1 MVTYSAITKVKDRE
15 RAEGLGV
22 ALEKLNPPPM
32 GVGVFELEDD
42 SGEWEVGAYF
52 YDKPDELSILILE
65 NAFEAA
71 GVVISEIPETDW
83 VAKVKREL
91 SPVEAGRFF
100 VFGKHDSKKLPKD
113 RVGLLIEASM
123 AFGTGHHGTTKGCLL
138 ALDKIIAKGIKI
150 SSVIDIGCGT
160 AVLAMAVGKVSSSK
174 IIASDM
180 DQVAVEVALAN
191 LKANK
196 LENRIA
202 CLQATGF
209 EDAQIKSS
217 APFDLIFANILKPP
231 LIDLAPCI
239 RRYLKSSGHAI
250 ISGILDVQT
259 IEIIE
264 AYHQNNLKVLDRIDI
279 GEWVTLTLISSEC
292 KF

>member
-1 MVTYSAITKVKDRE
+1 MLTYSAITKVKERE
-15 RAEGLGV
+15 QAEGLGV

-32 GVGVFELEDD
+32 GVGVFELEDG

-52 YDKPDELSILILE
+52 HDRPDEISILILE
-65 NAFEAA
+65 NAFKADGFA
-71 GVVISEIPETDW
+71 ISEIPETDW
-83 VAKVKREL
+83 VTKVKREL
-91 SPVEAGRFF
+91 SPVEAGQFF
-100 VFGKHDSKKLPKD
+100 VFGKHDSHKLPKD

-138 ALDKIIAKGIKI
+138 ALDKLVTRGKKI
-150 SSVIDIGCGT
+150 DEVIDIGCGT
-160 AVLAMAVGKVSSSK
+160 AVLAMAVGKVSSSR
-174 IIASDM
+174 IIASDV

-191 LKANK
+191 LKANN

-209 EDAQIKSS
+209 EDTKIRSN

-231 LIDLAPCI
+231 LLDLAPCI
-239 RRYLKSSGHAI
+239 RRYLKSGGHAI
-250 ISGILDVQT
+250 ISGILDLQA

-264 AYHQNNLKVLDRIDI
+264 AYRQNDLEVQDRIDI
-279 GEWVTLTLISSEC
+279 GEWVTLTLISS
-292 KF
+292 K

>member
-1 MVTYSAITKVKDRE
+1 MTYSAITKVKDRE

-32 GVGVFELEDD
+32 GVGVFELEDG

-52 YDKPDELSILILE
+52 HDKPDEISILILE
-65 NAFEAA
+65 NAFKAA
-71 GVVISEIPETDW
+71 GFSISEIPETDW
-83 VAKVKREL
+83 VTKVKREL
-91 SPVEAGRFF
+91 SPVEAGQFF
-100 VFGKHDSKKLPKD
+100 VFGKHDSHKLPKD

-138 ALDKIIAKGIKI
+138 ALDKLVTSGKKI
-150 SSVIDIGCGT
+150 NEVIDIGCGT
-160 AVLAMAVGKVSSSK
+160 AVLAMAVGKVSSSR
-174 IIASDM
+174 IIASDV

-191 LKANK
+191 LKANN

-209 EDAQIKSS
+209 EDTKIKSN

-231 LIDLAPCI
+231 LLDLAPCI
-239 RRYLKSSGHAI
+239 RRYLKSGGHAI
-250 ISGILDVQT
+250 ISGILDLQA

-264 AYHQNNLKVLDRIDI
+264 AYRQNDLEIQDRIDI
-279 GEWVTLTLISSEC
+279 GEWVTLTLISS
-292 KF
+292 K

>member
-1 MVTYSAITKVKDRE
+1 MLTYSAITKVKDRE
-15 RAEGLGV
+15 RAEGLGF

-32 GVGVFELEDD
+32 GVGVFELEDG

-52 YDKPDELSILILE
+52 HDKPDEISILLLE
-65 NAFEAA
+65 NAFGTVGFA
-71 GVVISEIPETDW
+71 ISEIPETDW

-100 VFGKHDSKKLPKD
+100 VFGKHDLKKLPKD
-113 RVGLLIEASM
+113 KVGLLIEASM

-138 ALDKIIAKGIKI
+138 ALDNLIAKGNKI
-150 SSVIDIGCGT
+150 DDVIDIGCGT
-160 AVLAMAVGKVSSSK
+160 AVLAMAAAKVSSSRV
-174 IIASDM
+174 IASDV

-196 LENRIA
+196 LENRVA
-202 CLQATGF
+202 CFQATGF
-209 EDAQIKSS
+209 EDKQIKSS

-239 RRYLKSSGHAI
+239 RRYLKSNGHAI
-250 ISGILDVQT
+250 I
-259 IEIIE
+259 
-264 AYHQNNLKVLDRIDI
+264 
-279 GEWVTLTLISSEC
+279 
-292 KF
+292 

>member
-1 MVTYSAITKVKDRE
+1 MLTYSAITKVKNRE

-22 ALEKLNPPPM
+22 ALEKLNPPPI
-32 GVGVFELEDD
+32 GVGVFELEDG

-52 YDKPDELSILILE
+52 HDRPDEISILILE
-65 NAFEAA
+65 NAFKADGFA
-71 GVVISEIPETDW
+71 ISEIPETDW
-83 VAKVKREL
+83 VTKVKREL
-91 SPVEAGRFF
+91 SPVEAGQFF
-100 VFGKHDSKKLPKD
+100 VFGKHDSHKLPKD

-138 ALDKIIAKGIKI
+138 ALDKLVARGKKI
-150 SSVIDIGCGT
+150 DEVIDIGCGT
-160 AVLAMAVGKVSSSK
+160 AVLAMAVGKVSSSR
-174 IIASDM
+174 IIASDV

-191 LKANK
+191 LKANN

-209 EDAQIKSS
+209 EDTKIRSN

-231 LIDLAPCI
+231 LIELAPGI
-239 RRYLKSSGHAI
+239 RRYLKSGGHAI
-250 ISGILDVQT
+250 ISGILDLQA

-264 AYHQNNLKVLDRIDI
+264 AYRQNDLEVQDRIDI
-279 GEWVTLTLISSEC
+279 GEWVTLTLISS
-292 KF
+292 K

>member
-1 MVTYSAITKVKDRE
+1 MLTYSAITKVKDKD
-15 RAEGLGV
+15 RAKRLGV

-32 GVGVFELEDD
+32 GVGVFELEDG

-52 YDKPDELSILILE
+52 HDRPDEISILILE
-65 NAFEAA
+65 NAFKADGFA
-71 GVVISEIPETDW
+71 ISEIPETDW
-83 VAKVKREL
+83 VTKVKREL
-91 SPVEAGRFF
+91 SPVEAGQFF
-100 VFGKHDSKKLPKD
+100 VFGKHDSHKLPKD

-138 ALDKIIAKGIKI
+138 ALDKLVARGERINE
-150 SSVIDIGCGT
+150 VIDIGCGT
-160 AVLAMAVGKVSSSK
+160 AVLAMAVGKVSSSR
-174 IIASDM
+174 IIASDV

-191 LKANK
+191 LKANN

-209 EDAQIKSS
+209 EDTQIKSN

-250 ISGILDVQT
+250 ISGILDVQAR
-259 IEIIE
+259 EIIKV
-264 AYHQNNLKVLDRIDI
+264 YRQNKLEVLDRIDI
-279 GEWVTLTLISSEC
+279 DEWVTLTLSSS
-292 KF
+292 K

>member
-32 GVGVFELEDD
+32 GVGVFELEDG

-52 YDKPDELSILILE
+52 HDKPDELSILILE

-71 GVVISEIPETDW
+71 GFVISEIPETDW

-113 RVGLLIEASM
+113 RGGVLIEASM
-123 AFGTGHHGTTKGCLL
+123 AFGTGHHGTTNGCLL
-138 ALDKIIAKGIKI
+138 ALDNLIAKGIKI
-150 SSVIDIGCGT
+150 SNVIDIGCGT
-160 AVLAMAVGKVSSSK
+160 AVLAMAVGKVSSSR
-174 IIASDM
+174 IIASDV

-239 RRYLKSSGHAI
+239 QKFLKSSGHAI
-250 ISGILDVQT
+250 ISGILDVQA
-259 IEIIE
+259 IEIME
-264 AYHQNNLKVLDRIDI
+264 VYHQNKLEVLDRIDI
-279 GEWVTLTLISSEC
+279 DEWVTLTLISSE
-292 KF
+292 

>member
-1 MVTYSAITKVKDRE
+1 MLTYSAITKVKDRE

-22 ALEKLNPPPM
+22 ALERLDPPPM
-32 GVGVFELEDD
+32 GVGVFELEDG

-52 YDKPDELSILILE
+52 NDKPNEISILILE
-65 NAFEAA
+65 NVFEAA
-71 GVVISEIPETDW
+71 GFAISEIPETDW
-83 VAKVKREL
+83 VSKVKREL

-100 VFGKHDSKKLPKD
+100 VFGKHDLKKLPKD

-138 ALDKIIAKGIKI
+138 ALDKLVTRGKKI
-150 SSVIDIGCGT
+150 DEVIDIGCGT
-160 AVLAMAVGKVSSSK
+160 AVLAMAVGKVSSSR
-174 IIASDM
+174 IIASDV

-191 LKANK
+191 LKANN

-209 EDAQIKSS
+209 EDTKIRSN

-231 LIDLAPCI
+231 LLDLAPCI
-239 RRYLKSSGHAI
+239 RRYLKSGGHAI
-250 ISGILDVQT
+250 ISGILDLQA

-264 AYHQNNLKVLDRIDI
+264 AYRQNDLEVQDRIDI
-279 GEWVTLTLISSEC
+279 GEWVTLTLISS
-292 KF
+292 K

>member
-1 MVTYSAITKVKDRE
+1 MLTYSAITKVKDRE
-15 RAEGLGV
+15 RAEGLGI

-32 GVGVFELEDD
+32 GVGVFELEDG

-52 YDKPDELSILILE
+52 HDRPDEISILILE
-65 NAFEAA
+65 NAFKADGFA
-71 GVVISEIPETDW
+71 ISEIPETDW
-83 VAKVKREL
+83 VTKVKREL
-91 SPVEAGRFF
+91 SPVEAGQFF
-100 VFGKHDSKKLPKD
+100 VFGKHDSHKLPKD

-138 ALDKIIAKGIKI
+138 ALDKLVRSGKKI
-150 SSVIDIGCGT
+150 DEVVDIGCGT
-160 AVLAMAVGKVSSSK
+160 AVLAMAVGKVSSSR
-174 IIASDM
+174 IIASDV

-191 LKANK
+191 LKANN

-209 EDAQIKSS
+209 EDTKIRSN

-231 LIDLAPCI
+231 LLDLAPCI
-239 RRYLKSSGHAI
+239 RRYLKSGGHAI
-250 ISGILDVQT
+250 ISGILDLQA

-264 AYHQNNLKVLDRIDI
+264 AYRQNDLEVQDRIDI
-279 GEWVTLTLISSEC
+279 GEWVTLTLISS
-292 KF
+292 K

>member
-1 MVTYSAITKVKDRE
+1 MLTYSAITKVKERE

-32 GVGVFELEDD
+32 GVGVFELEDG

-52 YDKPDELSILILE
+52 HDRPDEISILILE
-65 NAFEAA
+65 NAFKADGFA
-71 GVVISEIPETDW
+71 ISEIPETDW
-83 VAKVKREL
+83 VTKVKREL
-91 SPVEAGRFF
+91 SPVEAGQFF
-100 VFGKHDSKKLPKD
+100 VFGKHDSHKLPKD

-138 ALDKIIAKGIKI
+138 ALDKLVFGGKKI
-150 SSVIDIGCGT
+150 DEVIDIGCGT
-160 AVLAMAVGKVSSSK
+160 AVLAMAVGKVSSSR
-174 IIASDM
+174 IIASDV

-191 LKANK
+191 LKANN

-209 EDAQIKSS
+209 EDTKIRSN

-231 LIDLAPCI
+231 LLDLAPCI
-239 RRYLKSSGHAI
+239 RRYLKSGGHAI
-250 ISGILDVQT
+250 ISGILDLQA

-264 AYHQNNLKVLDRIDI
+264 AYRQNDLEVQDRIDI
-279 GEWVTLTLISSEC
+279 GEWVTLTLISS
-292 KF
+292 K

>member
-32 GVGVFELEDD
+32 GVGVFELEDG

-52 YDKPDELSILILE
+52 HDKPDELSVLILE

-71 GVVISEIPETDW
+71 GIVISEIPETDW

-138 ALDKIIAKGIKI
+138 ALNNVIEKGKKIDD
-150 SSVIDIGCGT
+150 VIDVGCGT
-160 AVLAMAVGKVSSSK
+160 AVLAMAVAKVSSSRV
-174 IIASDM
+174 IASDM

-239 RRYLKSSGHAI
+239 QKFLKSSGHAI
-250 ISGILDVQT
+250 ISGILDVQA

-264 AYHQNNLKVLDRIDI
+264 VYRQNKLEVLDRIDI
-279 GEWVTLTLISSEC
+279 DEWVTLTLISSE
-292 KF
+292 

>member
-1 MVTYSAITKVKDRE
+1 MLTYSAITKVKDKE

-22 ALEKLNPPPM
+22 ALERLDPPPM
-32 GVGVFELEDD
+32 GVGVFELEDG

-52 YDKPDELSILILE
+52 NDKPNEISILILE
-65 NAFEAA
+65 NVFEAA
-71 GVVISEIPETDW
+71 GFAISEIPETDW

-91 SPVEAGRFF
+91 NPVEAGRFF
-100 VFGKHDSKKLPKD
+100 VFGKHDLKKLPKD

-138 ALDKIIAKGIKI
+138 ALDKLVTKGKKI
-150 SSVIDIGCGT
+150 DEVIDIGCGT
-160 AVLAMAVGKVSSSK
+160 AVLAMAVGKVSSSR
-174 IIASDM
+174 IIASDV
-180 DQVAVEVALAN
+180 DQVAVEVASAN
-191 LKANK
+191 LKANN
-196 LENRIA
+196 LENCIA

-209 EDAQIKSS
+209 EDTQIKSN

-250 ISGILDVQT
+250 ISGILDLQAR
-259 IEIIE
+259 EIIE
-264 AYHQNNLKVLDRIDI
+264 VYRQNKLEVLDRIDI
-279 GEWVTLTLISSEC
+279 DEWVTLTLISS
-292 KF
+292 K

>member
-1 MVTYSAITKVKDRE
+1 LLTYSAITKVKDKE

-22 ALEKLNPPPM
+22 ALEKLDPPPM
-32 GVGVFELEDD
+32 GVGVFELEDG

-52 YDKPDELSILILE
+52 NDKPNEISILILE
-65 NAFEAA
+65 NVFEAA
-71 GVVISEIPETDW
+71 GFAISEIPETDW
-83 VAKVKREL
+83 VTKVKREL

-100 VFGKHDSKKLPKD
+100 VFGKHDLKKLPKD

-138 ALDKIIAKGIKI
+138 ALDKLVTLGKKI
-150 SSVIDIGCGT
+150 DEVIDIGCGT
-160 AVLAMAVGKVSSSK
+160 AVLAMAVGKVSSSR
-174 IIASDM
+174 IIASDV
-180 DQVAVEVALAN
+180 DQVAVEVASAN
-191 LKANK
+191 LKANN
-196 LENRIA
+196 LENCIA

-209 EDAQIKSS
+209 EDTQIKSN

-250 ISGILDVQT
+250 ISGILDVQAR
-259 IEIIE
+259 EIIE
-264 AYHQNNLKVLDRIDI
+264 VYRQNKLEVLDRIDI
-279 GEWVTLTLISSEC
+279 DEWVTLTLISS
-292 KF
+292 K

>member
-1 MVTYSAITKVKDRE
+1 MLTYSAITKVKDRG

-32 GVGVFELEDD
+32 GVGVFELEDS

-52 YDKPDELSILILE
+52 YEKPDEISILILQ

-71 GVVISEIPETDW
+71 GFAISEIPETDW

-100 VFGKHDSKKLPKD
+100 VFGKHDSKKLPKGK
-113 RVGLLIEASM
+113 VGLLIEASM

-138 ALDKIIAKGIKI
+138 ALNNLIEKGKKIDD
-150 SSVIDIGCGT
+150 VIDVGCGT
-160 AVLAMAVGKVSSSK
+160 AVLAMAVAKVSSSRV
-174 IIASDM
+174 IASDM

-191 LKANK
+191 LKANN
-196 LENRIA
+196 LENRVT

-209 EDAQIKSS
+209 EDTQIKSN

-239 RRYLKSSGHAI
+239 QKFLKSSGHAI
-250 ISGILDVQT
+250 ISGILDVQA
-259 IEIIE
+259 IEIME
-264 AYHQNNLKVLDRIDI
+264 VYRQNKLEVLDRIDI
-279 GEWVTLTLISSEC
+279 DEWVTLTLISSE
-292 KF
+292 

>member
-1 MVTYSAITKVKDRE
+1 MLTYSAITKVKDRG

-32 GVGVFELEDD
+32 GVGVFELEDS

-52 YDKPDELSILILE
+52 YDKPDEISILILQ

-71 GVVISEIPETDW
+71 GFAISEIPETDW

-100 VFGKHDSKKLPKD
+100 VFGKYDSKKLPKD

-138 ALDKIIAKGIKI
+138 ALDSLI
-150 SSVIDIGCGT
+150 SKDKKMDNVIDIGCGT

-174 IIASDM
+174 IIASDV
-180 DQVAVEVALAN
+180 DQVAIEVALAN

-196 LENRIA
+196 LQNRID
-202 CLQATGF
+202 CLEAMGF
-209 EDAQIKSS
+209 EDELIKSN

-231 LIDLAPCI
+231 LIDLAPSI
-239 RRYLKSSGHAI
+239 RSYLKSGGHAI
-250 ISGILDVQT
+250 VSGILDVQAS
-259 IEIIE
+259 EIIE
-264 AYHQNNLKVLDRIDI
+264 VYHQNNLEVLDRIDI
-279 GEWVTLTLISSEC
+279 GEWVTLTFI
-292 KF
+292 